1 VRRRRDS
8 SVLLVPEREGDDQEI
23 EISQAAIRA
32 YGRLRRLF
40 GSGVRIHAVRDG
52 GLICEYARIRSH
64 PRLWRVSRDGAIVP
78 DRPYSYAR
86 RTFVPADLP
95 KEIG

>member
-1 VRRRRDS
+1 MRRRHDS
-8 SVLLVPEREGDDQEI
+8 SVLLAREREAADEI

-32 YGRLRRLF
+32 YGRLRRVF
-40 GSGVRIHAVRDG
+40 GAGVRIHAVRDG

-64 PRLWRVSRDGAIVP
+64 PRLWRVSRDGAILP

-86 RTFVPADLP
+86 RTFVAADLP
-95 KEIG
+95 QGIR